1 MKQSNIKRLERAAGM
16 LEKCADLIS
25 DVVFNDGDTMTGDN
39 CYWFKQQARDL
50 RYIVSGITR
59 IAKVAKEDAA
69 NEV

>member
-1 MKQSNIKRLERAAGM
+1 MKQPNIKRLEREAGM

-25 DVVFNDGDTMTGDN
+25 NIVFKDGDTMTGDN
-39 CYWFKQQARDL
+39 CYWLKQQARDL

-59 IAKVAKEDAA
+59 IAKVAREDAA

>member
-25 DVVFNDGDTMTGDN
+25 DVVFKESETMTGDN
-39 CYWFKQQARDL
+39 CYWLKQQARDL